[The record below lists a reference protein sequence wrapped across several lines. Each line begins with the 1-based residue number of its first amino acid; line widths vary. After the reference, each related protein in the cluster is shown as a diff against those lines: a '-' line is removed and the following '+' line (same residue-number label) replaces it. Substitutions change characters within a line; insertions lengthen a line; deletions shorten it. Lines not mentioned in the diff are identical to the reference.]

1 MSDATICVE
10 PVETGSRRIYIRV
23 RTKFVIAIAAASAW
37 FFVSLWLSLPWASD
51 LAVHLG
57 EWIGWFTILTIAL
70 VPGWLNAFLI
80 VSLMLD
86 RPPVLVVREHGL
98 PAVTLL
104 IAAYNEEESIGR
116 TLSSVAA
123 LDYPGSITTIVID
136 DGSTDR
142 TREVVEE
149 AAAAR
154 ADVRLLRAEHGGKAA
169 ALCVGLAEV
178 ATEYVVT
185 IDADT
190 WMHRQSLKRLMSRF
204 VSDPSNTAAV
214 AGCVLVRNSRE
225 NLISRMEEWDYFLA
239 IASVKRQQALYQGTL
254 VAQGAFSAY
263 RTDAVR
269 EVDGWPTVIGEDI
282 VLTWA
287 LIEAGYR
294 IGFEPTAASFTD
306 VPVTLASFARQRKRW
321 ARGMIEGLRTYGRII
336 YTQRRLVAFLMGIDL
351 LFPLLDLAFTVIFL
365 PGVILALTGH
375 FWIAGP
381 MTLAILPLTMLIT
394 YVMFRQQGKVF
405 EELGLKVRRNRLGYV
420 LYLLVYQAIMSPVCV
435 AGYAQEMLRAPS
447 RW

>member
-1 MSDATICVE
+1 MSDATICAE
-10 PVETGSRRIYIRV
+10 AVETRSERPYIRV
-23 RTKFVIAIAAASAW
+23 RTKFLIAIGTASAW
-37 FFVSLWLSLPWASD
+37 FLVSLWLSLPWAGD
-51 LAVHLG
+51 LAAHLG
-57 EWIGWFTILTIAL
+57 EWIAWFTILAVAL

-86 RPPVLVVREHGL
+86 RPPALVVSEDL
-98 PAVTLL
+98 PDVTLL
-104 IAAYNEEESIGR
+104 IAAYNEEESIER
-116 TLSSVAA
+116 TLTSVSR
-123 LDYPGSITTIVID
+123 LDYPGRITTIVID

-142 TREVVEE
+142 TREIVE
-149 AAAAR
+149 AIATDG

-169 ALCVGLAEV
+169 ALSVGLAEV
-178 ATEYVVT
+178 TTEFVVT

-190 WMHRQSLKRLMSRF
+190 WMHAGSLKRLMSRF
-204 VSDPSNTAAV
+204 VSDPANTAAV
-214 AGCVLVRNSRE
+214 AGCVLVRNSRD

-263 RTDAVR
+263 RTGAVR
-269 EVDGWPTVIGEDI
+269 EVDGWPSVIGEDI

-294 IGFEPTAASFTD
+294 IGFESTAVAFTD

-321 ARGMIEGLRTYGRII
+321 ARGMIEGLRTYGHII

-351 LFPLLDLAFTVIFL
+351 LFPVLDLAFTVIFL
-365 PGVILALTGH
+365 PGVLLALTGH

-405 EELGLKVRRNRLGYV
+405 RDLGLKVRRNRLGYV

-435 AGYAQEMLRAPS
+435 AGYAQELLRAPS